1 MEKLIRVI
9 KEQAQIFLLDAGEF
23 YPFGSCIDENNKIKP
38 VGVYVEDERPSSLEV
53 ISLLENNMRIGI
65 QNGAYKIA
73 VIAVNVTIKE
83 NNVDRDAIE
92 IRIFEIGNKE
102 YKKYIKYT
110 TYGTHIEFFI
120 P

>member
-9 KEQAQIFLLDAGEF
+9 KEQARIFLLDAGEF
-23 YPFGSCIDENNKIKP
+23 YPFGSCIDENNKIKH
-38 VGVYVEDERPSSLEV
+38 
-53 ISLLENNMRIGI
+53 
-65 QNGAYKIA
+65 GAYKIA

-110 TYGTHIEFFI
+110 TYGTHIEFFT